1 MYDGLTMGKPIGSG
15 TGKSGTG
22 AGAGAS
28 AAGGSLSTTVRRRPP
43 SVVPM
48 AGSSAAPRLT
58 ARRVPPHPGHFLET
72 RFIKPLGITQQ
83 SLALLLGVS
92 RRRVNE
98 LIRGHRSIT
107 ADTAV
112 RLALFFGNE
121 ASFWMQLQTDWD
133 LHHAQNA
140 LRLRDGATIPRARK
154 AE

>member
-1 MYDGLTMGKPIGSG
+1 MARAQGESTMFDGLPMAKATGKP
-15 TGKSGTG
+15 
-22 AGAGAS
+22 
-28 AAGGSLSTTVRRRPP
+28 VRRRTAG
-43 SVVPM
+43 VLPM
-48 AGSSAAPRLT
+48 AGQAGAPRLVT
-58 ARRVPPHPGHFLET
+58 RRAPPHPGHFLET
-72 RFIKPLGITQQ
+72 RFLKPLGITQQ
-83 SLALLLGVS
+83 SLAAMLGVS

-140 LRLRDGATIPRARK
+140 LRVRDGSAIARARK

>member
-1 MYDGLTMGKPIGSG
+1 MYDGLTMGKPVGSG
-15 TGKSGTG
+15 TGKGSTG
-22 AGAGAS
+22 AGAGAG
-28 AAGGSLSTTVRRRPP
+28 GGSASSTSARSRP
-43 SVVPM
+43 SAVVPM

-72 RFIKPLGITQQ
+72 RFLKPLGITQQ

-112 RLALFFGNE
+112 RLALFFCNE
-121 ASFWMQLQTDWD
+121 ANFWMQLQTDWD

>member
-1 MYDGLTMGKPIGSG
+1 
-15 TGKSGTG
+15 
-22 AGAGAS
+22 
-28 AAGGSLSTTVRRRPP
+28 
-43 SVVPM
+43 M
-48 AGSSAAPRLT
+48 AGPPATPRLT
-58 ARRVPPHPGHFLET
+58 ARRAPPHPGHFLET
-72 RFIKPLGITQQ
+72 RFLKPLGITQQ
-83 SLALLLGVS
+83 SLAALLGVS

-140 LRLRDGATIPRARK
+140 LRAGAVPRTVR
-154 AE
+154 ER

>member
-1 MYDGLTMGKPIGSG
+1 MYDGQPMGK
-15 TGKSGTG
+15 T
-22 AGAGAS
+22 AGPTATS
-28 AAGGSLSTTVRRRPP
+28 KPRRRAAGVM
-43 SVVPM
+43 PM
-48 AGSSAAPRLT
+48 TGTATPRLA
-58 ARRVPPHPGHFLET
+58 ARRAPPHPGHFLET
-72 RFIKPLGITQQ
+72 RFLKPLGITQQ
-83 SLALLLGVS
+83 SLAVMLGVS

-140 LRLRDGATIPRARK
+140 LRAGAVPRTARDR
-154 AE
+154 